1 MNIKELAYI
10 ICQKKENMVKLS
22 RKELK
27 EYKTN
32 FYSQKYRVWQ
42 LDLLWEYIW
51 GDISLKEIKKIFRIG
66 E

>member
-1 MNIKELAYI
+1 MNIKELAYA
-10 ICQKKENMVKLS
+10 ICQKKENVVKLS
-22 RKELK
+22 GKELK

-51 GDISLKEIKKIFRIG
+51 GDITFEEIKKIFRIG

>member
-1 MNIKELAYI
+1 MNIKELAYV
-10 ICQKKENMVKLS
+10 ICQKKENVVKLS

-27 EYKTN
+27 EFKTN
-32 FYSQKYRVWQ
+32 FYSQPFIHWQ

-51 GDISLKEIKKIFRIG
+51 NDVTLEEIKKIFRIG

>member
-1 MNIKELAYI
+1 MNIKELAYV
-10 ICQKKENMVKLS
+10 ICQKRENMVKLS

-32 FYSQKYRVWQ
+32 FYSQKYKEWQ

-51 GDISLKEIKKIFRIG
+51 GDISFEEIKKIFRIG

>member
-1 MNIKELAYI
+1 MNIKELAYV
-10 ICQKKENMVKLS
+10 ICQKRENVVKLS

-51 GDISLKEIKKIFRIG
+51 GDITFEEIEKIFRIG

>member
-1 MNIKELAYI
+1 MNIKELAYV
-10 ICQKKENMVKLS
+10 ICQKRENVVKLS

-32 FYSQKYRVWQ
+32 FYSQKYREWQ

-51 GDISLKEIKKIFRIG
+51 GDISFEEIEKIFRIG

>member
-1 MNIKELAYI
+1 MDIRELAYI

-27 EYKTN
+27 EYKAT
-32 FYSQKYRVWQ
+32 FYSQKYREWQ

-51 GDISLKEIKKIFRIG
+51 GDISFEEIKEIFKI